1 MVWYK
6 GVLQL
11 ALAVGGLSLAGC
23 SSKAALPARK
33 GPQRAL
39 PETTKPSKAPERV
52 SKPAPRELAFSV
64 YSNPEYG
71 VSFRYPRNFAL
82 FDPVAGQGADEVEGE
97 GDLLYGTP
105 NSGVRSQEELES
117 EQPGAVLVAS
127 VVVPDDTYPNT
138 TFAGGS
144 LQFAVNRYQTAG
156 SCRANLIARLGDS
169 NGASGEATF
178 QGVPF
183 AWMDDDQGDGS
194 TEYFERDYAGF
205 SNGTCYAFFLRVGVG
220 SAAEENAVRPADE
233 KKILAYLEKIVSSVQ
248 FESKN
253 VSALDGAPGGRVR
266 PRKR

>member
-6 GVLQL
+6 GVLLL
-11 ALAVGGLSLAGC
+11 ALAVDGLSLAGC
-23 SSKAALPARK
+23 SSKAAPPARK
-33 GPQRAL
+33 GPERL

-82 FDPVAGQGADEVEGE
+82 FDPVAEQGADEIEGE
-97 GDLLYGTP
+97 QDLLLEP
-105 NSGVRSQEELES
+105 NSGVRSKQELES
-117 EQPGAVLVAS
+117 EQPGAALVAS
-127 VVVPDDTYPNT
+127 VVVPDDAYPNT
-138 TFAGGS
+138 TFAGAS
-144 LQFAVNRYQTAG
+144 LQFVVNRYQTAG
-156 SCRANLIARLGDS
+156 SCQANLIARLGDS
-169 NGASGEATF
+169 NGASGGATF

-183 AWMDDDQGDGS
+183 AWMDNDEGDGS

-205 SNGTCYAFFLRVGVG
+205 SNGTCYEFFLRVGVG

-233 KKILAYLEKIVSSVQ
+233 KKILAYLDKIVSSVQ
-248 FESKN
+248 FESKS
-253 VSALDGAPGGRVR
+253 VSALDGAPGGQVR